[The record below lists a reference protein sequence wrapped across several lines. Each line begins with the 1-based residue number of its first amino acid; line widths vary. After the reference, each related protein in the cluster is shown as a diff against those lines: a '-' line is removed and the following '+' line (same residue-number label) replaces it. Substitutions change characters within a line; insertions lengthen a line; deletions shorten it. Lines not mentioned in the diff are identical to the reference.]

1 MANSIIKIYQTELF
15 IEKNMILDN
24 GIQDYLDSFALNT
37 YTNTNFQYI
46 KIDNVQLQ
54 IKVDLEQSA
63 TVEVFGNYC
72 SIKNSDLDKIY
83 YFYITKTQWLSKK
96 AILLSLQ
103 MDTLNTFKDSFVF
116 NEETKVLREHRDRF
130 KQISNTTKYY
140 RIIDEIDEEL
150 NPVLYYDDSK
160 TAILDESNALNLNW
174 FLIYKNAR
182 AQTEEAPIDCF
193 LCADKQIR
201 ITY

>member
-160 TAILDESNALNLNW
+160 N
-174 FLIYKNAR
+174 
-182 AQTEEAPIDCF
+182 
-193 LCADKQIR
+193 
-201 ITY
+201 